1 MFRNLMR
8 CLSGNA
14 VGSRNMSLIVKG
26 ETDTGRVRD
35 HNEDQYLA
43 LGRDQSP
50 PGAGALLVVAD
61 GMGGHAAGEV
71 ASKMTVDGIVQSL
84 NDQSEEASKLEGN
97 AFGVFLG
104 KVFEEV
110 NQEVWQAAQ
119 EDDKRGMGTTCT
131 LAAIRGDQLFL
142 AHIGDSRAYLL
153 RDGELHQ
160 VSKDHSWVEDAVDQG
175 VITREQARTHP
186 NRNVI
191 TRAIGLDP
199 QPEIDTSVMPL
210 ADGDLLLL
218 CSDGL
223 NSMIPDEDIH
233 RILTSSSPED
243 VCQALIDAANDQG
256 GHDNTTVVVA
266 TIGARRKTPA
276 VIQPSAAELDTQ
288 EIFRGQSWWK
298 RLSKTIWRRR

>member
-1 MFRNLMR
+1 
-8 CLSGNA
+8 
-14 VGSRNMSLIVKG
+14 
-26 ETDTGRVRD
+26 
-35 HNEDQYLA
+35 
-43 LGRDQSP
+43 
-50 PGAGALLVVAD
+50 
-61 GMGGHAAGEV
+61 
-71 ASKMTVDGIVQSL
+71 VDGIVRSL
-84 NDQSEEASKLEGN
+84 NDQREEVSKLEGN
-97 AFGVFLG
+97 AFGAFLG
-104 KVFEEV
+104 KVLEEV

-131 LAAIRGDQLFL
+131 LVAIRGDQLFL

-160 VSKDHSWVEDAVDQG
+160 ISKDHSWVEDAVGQG
-175 VITREQARTHP
+175 IITREQARTHP

-233 RILTSSSPED
+233 RILKESPTD
-243 VCQALIDAANDQG
+243 AVCGDLIGAANDAG
-256 GHDNTTVVVA
+256 GNDNTTVVVA
-266 TIGARRKTPA
+266 TVGARRKTPA
-276 VIQPSAAELDTQ
+276 VIHPSASDQDTQ
-288 EIFRGQSWWK
+288 EVTITSPWWK
-298 RLSKTIWRRR
+298 RVVRAILRRR

>member
-1 MFRNLMR
+1 MRRPFFRRAAPGGMMKVTVR
-8 CLSGNA
+8 AS
-14 VGSRNMSLIVKG
+14 
-26 ETDTGRVRD
+26 TDIGKVRD
-35 HNEDQYLA
+35 HNEDYYTA
-43 LGRDQSP
+43 LGEKESP
-50 PGAGALLVVAD
+50 PGVDALLVVAD

-71 ASKMTVDGIVQSL
+71 ASKMTVEGIVQSL
-84 NDQSEEASKLEGN
+84 NDQGKESSKLEGN

-104 KVFEEV
+104 KVLEDV
-110 NQEVWQAAQ
+110 NQDVWQAAQ
-119 EDDKRGMGTTCT
+119 ESDKRGMGTTCT
-131 LAAIRGDQLFL
+131 LVAIRGDQLFL

-175 VITREQARTHP
+175 VITREQARVHP

-191 TRAIGLDP
+191 TRAIGLDQQP
-199 QPEIDTSVMPL
+199 QIDTSVMPL

-233 RILTSSSPED
+233 RILTSSDPED

-266 TIGARRKTPA
+266 TVGARRKAPA
-276 VIQPSAAELDTQ
+276 ATQPSASDQDTQ
-288 EIFRGQSWWK
+288 EMTITSPWWK
-298 RLSKTIWRRR
+298 RVVRAILRRR